1 VPLLTGTGEVTL
13 ELALVLSVVTLPGN
27 LRACLVKIGLVLSAI
42 LLIYASDILLLV
54 YFFMKKNL
62 ISTCVRPSK
71 SYCFSYNT
79 SRTKNGI

>member
-27 LRACLVKIGLVLSAI
+27 LRACLVKIGLVLSSI
-42 LLIYASDILLLV
+42 LLIDVLL
-54 YFFMKKNL
+54 YEKN
-62 ISTCVRPSK
+62 IIYTCVRPSK

-79 SRTKNGI
+79 SRTKRWFI